1 MYIVSDT
8 ETSHIY
14 FVTQIPALSYEAVK
28 TLFYENDKDVIKEI
42 LDDFDFPSFE
52 EFTNSI
58 DEDDFFEFCGFY
70 VDNYLLNELY
80 RQ

>member
-1 MYIVSDT
+1 MT
-8 ETSHIY
+8 LAE
-14 FVTQIPALSYEAVK
+14 LK
-28 TLFYENDKDVIKEI
+28 TLDAGYKFSNGGGKTYPYRGQGVTI
-42 LDDFDFPSFE
+42 PSFE

-80 RQ
+80 RDK